1 MMGRLV
7 QRIWFRDKLCGKP
20 EPNRYDAGD
29 GQRHGPAASRCR
41 TTNDYRHRNHIGK
54 NALSGASYRSQRVLE
69 RDCFFTFLNR
79 SFEWKV
85 YSRVYRALL
94 VARIRQA
101 RQFESICYLRVDA
114 LPTSRPILE
123 KYGFKRVHQPG
134 PRFGLWHRTKP
145 SRIALRSEMAFP
157 EMFRRVRS
165 WICAKASLSGFCLSV
180 SCHLLPREL
189 RRSRVLYR

>member
-29 GQRHGPAASRCR
+29 FLPLQTEKVVSDEIR
-41 TTNDYRHRNHIGK
+41 Y
-54 NALSGASYRSQRVLE
+54 
-69 RDCFFTFLNR
+69 FTQLNR

-94 VARIRQA
+94 VARIRHA
-101 RQFESICYLRVDA
+101 RQFESISYLRVDA

-134 PRFGLWHRTKP
+134 PRFGLRHRTKP